1 MFEKMKF
8 SGTWRSYQQKV
19 LDNLQR
25 HLYDEKLHIVAA
37 PGAGKTILG
46 LEVIRRIGKP
56 CLILAPTITIK
67 NQWELRLKQAF
78 LTDPDVADELV
89 STDILSPKVIT
100 ISTYQG
106 LLAGL
111 CGCKE
116 DAKKDLK
123 DDTTDDTKDDVS
135 ELCDDEE
142 EKTDNSRTLS
152 RINVEKANN
161 LINEL
166 KSKKIDLLCFDEA
179 HHLRKEWWKALDFI
193 MKNLK
198 PATTLSLTATPP
210 FDVDLNEWNRYEELC
225 GPVDESISIP
235 ELVKN
240 GDLCPHQDLVYFSP
254 LRAEEEKSYEIYQQN
269 AEAFYMY
276 FLSDK
281 NFANEAVK
289 LQIWENPRKHLGL
302 IYDDPSFFIAF
313 ASYLIYHNLSI
324 SKVFYDLFDTKKEKI
339 PEFNLAFAEKLL
351 NKLMFEYREYFPSLN
366 YYIEEFYLQAQK
378 RHLIFNRTLY
388 LSGNPKLTKEMAR
401 SLGKLDAIENI
412 VVSECSQL
420 KEKLRLVILADYIKA
435 DAFSSQV
442 ESLGVIPIFI
452 RLANMGLKGF
462 SLAVLT
468 GKIILIPKEAK
479 EQLIKL
485 ITDAGMQSKD
495 IGFKVSKY
503 FPDYLELKPKESVKS
518 KVVHW
523 VTKLFNDGNINILV
537 GTQSLLGEGWDA
549 PAVNSLIL
557 SSTVASYMLSN
568 QMRGRAIR
576 TEKGNP
582 DKVSHIWHLVS
593 ARTYN
598 LSDELSAL
606 MSGYILQKDEAD
618 FEKVRK
624 RFDGYEAPS
633 LNSPYDIQNGIERCL
648 SDKLINFYKK
658 LSNKNYLN
666 EWNRYEELCGPVDES
681 ISIPELVKNGDLCP
695 HQDLVYFSPLRAEEE
710 KSYEI
715 YQQNAEAFY
724 MYFLSDKNFANEA
737 VKLQIWENPRKHLGL
752 IYDDPS
758 FFIAFASYL
767 IYHNLSISKVFY
779 DLFDTKKEK
788 IPEFNLAFAEK
799 LLNKLMFEYRE
810 YFPSLNYYIEE
821 FYLQAQKRHLIF
833 NRTLYLSGNPKLTKE
848 MARSLGKLDA
858 IENIVVSECSQ
869 LKEKLRLVILAD
881 YIKADAFSSQVESLG
896 VIPIFIRLANMG
908 LKGFSLAVLTGKIIL
923 IPKEAKEQLIKLIT
937 DAGMQSK
944 DIGFKVSKYFPDY
957 LELKPKESVKSKV
970 VHWVTKLFNDGNINI
985 LVGTQ
990 SLLGEGWDAPAVN
1003 SLILSST
1010 VASYMLSN
1018 QMRGRAIR
1026 TEKGNPDKVSHIWH
1040 LVSARTYN
1048 LSDELSALM
1057 SGYIL
1062 QKDEADF
1069 EKVRK
1074 RFDGYEAPSLNS
1086 PYDIQNGIERCLSD
1100 KLINFYKK
1108 LSNKNYLN
1116 ELTQKMLSYKRI
1128 ETKEAWKEGLCKG
1141 FGMGVGRL
1149 KIGLESQKI
1158 RFKTFSYIDGYMA
1171 KLTSAGA
1178 VAYAFLHAS
1187 GGNKYNNW
1195 NPVLMWWVVLGFVT
1209 YMLPSTI
1216 RVLRTGKPEGIL
1228 KQISMVILETLFE
1241 ANIISTNPKMSS
1253 LEVNKIAD
1261 GYYVSAGA
1269 LSQRDN
1275 NIFIQSLQEFLDP
1288 IENPRYLLIRKNPI
1302 LYFLKQVDYY
1312 AIPSIIGLNKKNVM
1326 LFKEIWKRR
1335 IGYCNIIYTRT
1346 EIGRDVLLK
1355 ARVRAYS
1362 NLQNKTKK
1370 LNRWE

>member
-25 HLYDEKLHIVAA
+25 HLSDEKLHIVAA

-123 DDTTDDTKDDVS
+123 DDTTDDIKDDVS

-152 RINVEKANN
+152 RINVKKANN

-269 AEAFYMY
+269 AEAFYMC

-324 SKVFYDLFDTKKEKI
+324 SKVFYDLFDTKMEKI
-339 PEFNLAFAEKLL
+339 PEFNLAFAENLL

-366 YYIEEFYLQAQK
+366 YYIDEFYLQAQK
-378 RHLIFNRTLY
+378 
-388 LSGNPKLTKEMAR
+388 G
-401 SLGKLDAIENI
+401 
-412 VVSECSQL
+412 
-420 KEKLRLVILADYIKA
+420 
-435 DAFSSQV
+435 
-442 ESLGVIPIFI
+442 
-452 RLANMGLKGF
+452 
-462 SLAVLT
+462 
-468 GKIILIPKEAK
+468 
-479 EQLIKL
+479 
-485 ITDAGMQSKD
+485 
-495 IGFKVSKY
+495 
-503 FPDYLELKPKESVKS
+503 
-518 KVVHW
+518 
-523 VTKLFNDGNINILV
+523 
-537 GTQSLLGEGWDA
+537 
-549 PAVNSLIL
+549 
-557 SSTVASYMLSN
+557 
-568 QMRGRAIR
+568 
-576 TEKGNP
+576 
-582 DKVSHIWHLVS
+582 
-593 ARTYN
+593 
-598 LSDELSAL
+598 
-606 MSGYILQKDEAD
+606 
-618 FEKVRK
+618 
-624 RFDGYEAPS
+624 
-633 LNSPYDIQNGIERCL
+633 
-648 SDKLINFYKK
+648 
-658 LSNKNYLN
+658 
-666 EWNRYEELCGPVDES
+666 
-681 ISIPELVKNGDLCP
+681 
-695 HQDLVYFSPLRAEEE
+695 
-710 KSYEI
+710 
-715 YQQNAEAFY
+715 
-724 MYFLSDKNFANEA
+724 
-737 VKLQIWENPRKHLGL
+737 
-752 IYDDPS
+752 
-758 FFIAFASYL
+758 
-767 IYHNLSISKVFY
+767 
-779 DLFDTKKEK
+779 
-788 IPEFNLAFAEK
+788 
-799 LLNKLMFEYRE
+799 
-810 YFPSLNYYIEE
+810 
-821 FYLQAQKRHLIF
+821 HLIF

-1116 ELTQKMLSYKRI
+1116 ELTQKMLSYQRI

-1195 NPVLMWWVVLGFVT
+1195 NPFLMWWVVLGFVT

-1312 AIPSIIGLNKKNVM
+1312 AIPSVIGLNKKNVL